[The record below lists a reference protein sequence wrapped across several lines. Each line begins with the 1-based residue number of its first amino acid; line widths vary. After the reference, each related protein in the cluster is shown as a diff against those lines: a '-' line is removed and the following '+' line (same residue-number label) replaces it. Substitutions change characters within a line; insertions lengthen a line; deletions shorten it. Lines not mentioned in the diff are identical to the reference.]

1 MSPWPL
7 AIAGIEMCLRAR
19 RRKAALPAPG
29 GGPALSVPGGTGAV
43 RPGGTGAVR
52 PGRSATAWQAG
63 GVIVG
68 IGVDLVDVAR
78 LDRALRR
85 TPALAARLFT
95 EGERAAPPASLAAC
109 FAAKEAVA
117 KALGGPPGLRWA
129 DVEIVH
135 DQAGRPGLTVRGTVA
150 DAARRLGVHRWH
162 VSLTHDGGVS
172 VAFVVAE
179 A

>member
-1 MSPWPL
+1 M
-7 AIAGIEMCLRAR
+7 R
-19 RRKAALPAPG
+19 R
-29 GGPALSVPGGTGAV
+29 AV
-43 RPGGTGAVR
+43 RAGPPGYRA
-52 PGRSATAWQAG
+52 AAWQAW

-95 EGERAAPPASLAAC
+95 EGERDAPPASLAAS

-117 KALGGPPGLRWA
+117 KALGAPAGLRWA
-129 DVEIVH
+129 DVEVGH
-135 DQAGRPGLTVRGTVA
+135 DKAGRPDLTVRGTVA
-150 DAARRLGVHRWH
+150 DAAGRLGVRRWH